1 MARRED
7 VENLPY
13 KVYVVVDRDFGK
25 RLTALEQR
33 APVWVV
39 NTPVNR
45 GAAERL
51 RKERPA
57 ESHLTGITLFN
68 DAHGGSPEQLLLSE
82 LETID
87 LHHGSYSADPPYT
100 ILEVYGVALSRP
112 IEAALTEF
120 GFNQFRPTANGFWA
134 SRPRPEAPER

>member
-1 MARRED
+1 MEKS
-7 VENLPY
+7 PY
-13 KVYVVVDRDFGK
+13 KVYVVVDRAFGE

-33 APVWVV
+33 DPVWVV

-45 GAAERL
+45 RAAERL
-51 RKERPA
+51 RRERPA

-68 DAHGGSPEQLLLSE
+68 DADGMSPEQLLLSE

-100 ILEVYGVALSRP
+100 VLEIYGVALSRP
-112 IEAALTEF
+112 IEAALAEF
-120 GFNQFRPTANGFWA
+120 GFNQFRPTENGFWT
-134 SRPRPEAPER
+134 SRPYPEPPERPIRSA